1 MNEHN
6 ELERF
11 CEEHGFLYHAHGSGK
26 WGSERYWTF
35 YKVENNA
42 DTRFSIEY
50 FPVQHRIKIRMGTNR
65 YEGQVESLVHLK
77 ELLAVM
83 RIDVNEIVTHNG

>member
-1 MNEHN
+1 MNELN

-11 CEEHGFLYHAHGSGK
+11 CEEHRFLFHAHGSGK
-26 WGSERYWTF
+26 WGRERYWTY

-50 FPVQHRIKIRMGTNR
+50 FPVQHRIKICMGANR
-65 YEGQVESLVHLK
+65 YEGQVESLSHLK

-83 RIDVNEIVTHNG
+83 RIHVNEIIN

>member
-11 CEEHGFLYHAHGSGK
+11 CEERGFLFHAHGSGK
-26 WGSERYWTF
+26 WGRERYWTF

-50 FPVQHRIKIRMGTNR
+50 FPVQHRIKICMGANR
-65 YEGQVESLVHLK
+65 YEGQVESLTHLK

-83 RIDVNEIVTHNG
+83 RIHVEIESRE

>member
-1 MNEHN
+1 MNELN
-6 ELERF
+6 ELECF
-11 CEEHGFLYHAHGSGK
+11 CEERGFLFHAHGSGK
-26 WGSERYWTF
+26 WGRERYWTY

-50 FPVQHRIKIRMGTNR
+50 FPVQHRVKIRIGANR
-65 YEGQVESLVHLK
+65 YEGQVESLTHLK

-83 RIDVNEIVTHNG
+83 RIHVKIESS

>member
-1 MNEHN
+1 MNELN

-11 CEEHGFLYHAHGSGK
+11 CEEHGFLFHAHGSGK
-26 WGSERYWTF
+26 WGRERYWTY

-50 FPVQHRIKIRMGTNR
+50 FPAQHRVKIRAGANR
-65 YEGQVESLVHLK
+65 YEGQVESLSHLK

-83 RIDVNEIVTHNG
+83 RIHLRLESS

>member
-1 MNEHN
+1 MNKEN
-6 ELERF
+6 EMERF
-11 CEEHGFLYHAHGSGK
+11 CEERGFLFHAHGSGK

-35 YKVENNA
+35 YQVENNA

-50 FPVQHRIKIRMGTNR
+50 FPVQHRVKIRVGANR
-65 YEGQVESLVHLK
+65 YEGHVEYLAHLK

-83 RIDVNEIVTHNG
+83 RIHVKIESRE

>member
-1 MNEHN
+1 MNKEN

-11 CEEHGFLYHAHGSGK
+11 CEERGFLFHAHGSGQ

-35 YKVENNA
+35 YQVENNA

-50 FPVQHRIKIRMGTNR
+50 FPVQHRVKIRVEANR
-65 YEGQVESLVHLK
+65 YEGQVESLAHLK

-83 RIDVNEIVTHNG
+83 RIHLRLESS

>member
-1 MNEHN
+1 MNEQH
-6 ELERF
+6 ELEPF
-11 CEEHGFLYHAHGSGK
+11 CEERGFLFHAHGSGK
-26 WGSERYWTF
+26 WGRERYWTF

-50 FPVQHRIKIRMGTNR
+50 FPVQHRIKICMGANR
-65 YEGQVESLVHLK
+65 YEGQVESLTHLM

-83 RIDVNEIVTHNG
+83 RIHVRLESRE

>member
-1 MNEHN
+1 MNELD

-11 CEEHGFLYHAHGSGK
+11 CEERRFLFHAHGSGK

-50 FPVQHRIKIRMGTNR
+50 FPAQHRIKIRMGANR
-65 YEGQVESLVHLK
+65 YEGQVESLSHLL
-77 ELLAVM
+77 ELLTVM
-83 RIDVNEIVTHNG
+83 RIHVKLESS

>member
-1 MNEHN
+1 MNEQH

-11 CEEHGFLYHAHGSGK
+11 CEECGFLFHAHGSGK
-26 WGSERYWTF
+26 WGSERYWTY

-50 FPVQHRIKIRMGTNR
+50 FPAQHRVKICMGANR
-65 YEGQVESLVHLK
+65 YEGQVESLTHLK

-83 RIDVNEIVTHNG
+83 RIHVKIESS

>member
-1 MNEHN
+1 MNELN

-11 CEEHGFLYHAHGSGK
+11 CEERGFLFHAHGSGK
-26 WGSERYWTF
+26 WGSERYWTY

-50 FPVQHRIKIRMGTNR
+50 FPVQHRVKIRMGANR
-65 YEGQVESLVHLK
+65 YEGQVESLSHLK

-83 RIDVNEIVTHNG
+83 RIHVKIESRE

>member
-11 CEEHGFLYHAHGSGK
+11 CEERGFLYHAHGSGK
-26 WGSERYWTF
+26 WGRERYWTY

-50 FPVQHRIKIRMGTNR
+50 FPVQHRIKICMGANR
-65 YEGQVESLVHLK
+65 YEGQVESLSHLK

-83 RIDVNEIVTHNG
+83 RIHLRLESS

>member
-1 MNEHN
+1 MNEQHD
-6 ELERF
+6 LERF
-11 CEEHGFLYHAHGSGK
+11 CEEHGFLFHTHGSGK
-26 WGSERYWTF
+26 WGRERYWTF

-50 FPVQHRIKIRMGTNR
+50 FPVQHRVKIRIGENR
-65 YEGQVESLVHLK
+65 YEGLVESLTHLK

-83 RIDVNEIVTHNG
+83 RIHIKIES

>member
-1 MNEHN
+1 MNELN

-11 CEEHGFLYHAHGSGK
+11 CEEHGFLFHAHGSGK
-26 WGSERYWTF
+26 WGHERYWTF
-35 YKVENNA
+35 YQVENNA

-50 FPVQHRIKIRMGTNR
+50 FPALHRVKIRVGANR
-65 YEGQVESLVHLK
+65 YEGQVESLTHLK

-83 RIDVNEIVTHNG
+83 RIHVIIES

>member
-11 CEEHGFLYHAHGSGK
+11 CVERGFLYHAHGSGK
-26 WGSERYWTF
+26 WGRERYWTY

-42 DTRFSIEY
+42 DTSFSIEY
-50 FPVQHRIKIRMGTNR
+50 FPAQHRVKIRMEANR
-65 YEGQVESLVHLK
+65 YEGQVESLTHLK

-83 RIDVNEIVTHNG
+83 RIHLGIESS